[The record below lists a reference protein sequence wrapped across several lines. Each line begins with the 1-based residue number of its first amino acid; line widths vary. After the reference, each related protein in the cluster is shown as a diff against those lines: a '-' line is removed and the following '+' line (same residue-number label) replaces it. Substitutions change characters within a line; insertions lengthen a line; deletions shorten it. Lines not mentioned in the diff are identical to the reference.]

1 MPSIAVLKQLVRER
15 TSRKDAFRQPEPDL
29 VMEDA
34 AHVTAFHEA
43 GKEHG
48 VMAPVYLFHAAHVS
62 EIVRP
67 GDTVLDLGC
76 GPANQ
81 LSLIARLNPD
91 VHFTGVDLSQ
101 EMLTRASDNLA
112 AQGIRNVELQHGDIT
127 KLSSFDA
134 CSVDAIISTVVLH
147 HLPNEDSL
155 FSCFSEVSRVLK
167 PGGGLYLAD
176 FGHLKTEAAIRYFA
190 HRYEDIQPVL
200 YTADYLNSLRAA
212 FEFATWR
219 AAWSRHL
226 HDFGML
232 YSTFLMPHMVAAKSP
247 TQRALPG
254 ELLDRLKAIFQAMPD
269 YHRTDL
275 KDLATFFRLG
285 GLRSPKF
292 W

>member
-1 MPSIAVLKQLVRER
+1 MPSIAVLKQLLRET

-34 AHVTAFHEA
+34 AQVASFHEA

-67 GDTVLDLGC
+67 GNTVVDLGC

-81 LSLIARLNPD
+81 LGLIARLNPD
-91 VHFTGVDLSQ
+91 VHFIGVDLSH
-101 EMLTRASDNLA
+101 EMLTRAGDNLA
-112 AQGIRNVELQHGDIT
+112 ARGIQNVELQHGDIT
-127 KLSSFDA
+127 KLGSFDA
-134 CSVDAIISTVVLH
+134 CSVDAVISTVVLH
-147 HLPNEDSL
+147 HLPDEDSL
-155 FSCFSEVSRVLK
+155 FSCFSEISRALK
-167 PGGGLYLAD
+167 PGAGLYLVD
-176 FGHLKTEAAIRYFA
+176 FGHLKTEAAIKYFA
-190 HRYEDIQPVL
+190 YQYEDRQPDLFTV
-200 YTADYLNSLRAA
+200 DYLNSLRAA
-212 FEFATWR
+212 FETATWR
-219 AAWSRHL
+219 EGWNRHL

-232 YSTFLMPHMVAAKSP
+232 YSTFLVPYMVAAKSP
-247 TQRALPG
+247 IRRALPG
-254 ELLDRLKAIFQAMPD
+254 DLLDQLNAIFQAMPD
-269 YHRTDL
+269 YHKTDL